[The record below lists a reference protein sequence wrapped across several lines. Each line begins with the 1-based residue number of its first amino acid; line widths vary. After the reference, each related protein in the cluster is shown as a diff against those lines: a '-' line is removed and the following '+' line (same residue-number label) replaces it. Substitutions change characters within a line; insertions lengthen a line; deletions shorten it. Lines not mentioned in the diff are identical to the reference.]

1 MESYTREKQ
10 IGEGSFGT
18 VYLVRYKKTSVNYVV
33 KEINISKM
41 TKTEK
46 DEALREARV
55 LSKLQHPNI
64 ITYKE
69 SFIQHGNLH
78 IVTDY
83 CEGGDLSSKIRR
95 NALKMRYFTEDDI
108 LDWFVQICLALKY
121 VHEQKILHRDIKC
134 QNIFITRGNVVK
146 LGDFGIA
153 KILQNT
159 VDLAKTCIGTP
170 YYLSPEICENKM
182 YDNKSDVWALGCV
195 LYELATLRRPFVAEN
210 VKSLVLKIVKGS
222 YPPLPLRYS
231 FEFRNLLIHLF
242 KHSPKDRPSVNNI
255 LGRAFISKRLE
266 KCMFNMPAL
275 PVYSIYKP
283 TNLHLKG
290 DKTNKGKVKSLP
302 PLNKDGA
309 VQYSIA
315 KENELVEE
323 SFEKSI
329 APQLLIV
336 EILHNGHRTPVLQ
349 NKENLNV
356 SDLKFINK
364 TRFDNYK
371 SRVFHKRIT
380 KNQPVK
386 KNSQNTTKDFFSTE
400 DSKNVLDML
409 KTKKDIATT
418 AKVNSAKVR
427 SKWRERNQETSLHTA
442 PLEMT
447 ASEMEATTTDDF
459 ITVFDHSWKKT
470 NKQQTEDHKL
480 LMRTYTIIKINSSKS
495 VDSHTTNDSEGA
507 CGNSLNATDKYQ
519 PKGDKE
525 ITITATKIKKATE
538 QNLPD
543 LIKGNVDYQNYFDS
557 TFLSIIIPDQE
568 KSTTVEK
575 LQTVKEEAEEGE
587 NCNTCAVMGFYEIEQ
602 LRAFLEEEL
611 GVNTFRTGILFQL
624 STYNLD
630 IIYACAKT

>member
-41 TKTEK
+41 TKSEK

-95 NALKMRYFTEDDI
+95 NALKMCYFTEDDI

-134 QNIFITRGNVVK
+134 QNIFITRGNIVK

-266 KCMFNMPAL
+266 KCMFNVPAL
-275 PVYSIYKP
+275 PVYNIYKP
-283 TNLHLKG
+283 KNLHLKG
-290 DKTNKGKVKSLP
+290 DRTNKGKVKSLP
-302 PLNKDGA
+302 PLNKEGA

-315 KENELVEE
+315 KENELIEE

-349 NKENLNV
+349 NNENLNI
-356 SDLKFINK
+356 SELKFINK

-380 KNQPVK
+380 KNQPMK
-386 KNSQNTTKDFFSTE
+386 KNCHNTTKDFFSTE

-409 KTKKDIATT
+409 KSKKDIVKTGQ
-418 AKVNSAKVR
+418 VNKDKGR
-427 SKWRERNQETSLHTA
+427 SKWKERNQETSLHTV

-459 ITVFDHSWKKT
+459 ITVFDNSWKNT
-470 NKQQTEDHKL
+470 NKLQTEDQQI
-480 LMRTYTIIKINSSKS
+480 LMRTYTIIKINGSKS
-495 VDSHTTNDSEGA
+495 ADDHTNHDSDGV
-507 CGNSLNATDKYQ
+507 CGNNLNTTDEYQ
-519 PKGDKE
+519 AKEDKQT
-525 ITITATKIKKATE
+525 TITAKKIKKATE
-538 QNLPD
+538 RNLPD
-543 LIKGNVDYQNYFDS
+543 LIKGNFDYQNYFDS
-557 TFLSIIIPDQE
+557 TFSSIILPNQAE
-568 KSTTVEK
+568 RSTVEK
-575 LQTVKEEAEEGE
+575 LQTVKEEVEEGE
-587 NCNTCAVMGFYEIEQ
+587 TCNTCAAMGFDEIEQ

-611 GVNTFRTGILFQL
+611 GVNIFRTGILFYL
-624 STYNLD
+624 STNN
-630 IIYACAKT
+630 

>member
-41 TKTEK
+41 TKPEK

-95 NALKMRYFTEDDI
+95 NALKTCYFTEDDI

-134 QNIFITRGNVVK
+134 QNIFITRGNIVK

-170 YYLSPEICENKM
+170 YYLSPEICEGKM

-242 KHSPKDRPSVNNI
+242 KHSPKDRLSVNNI

-266 KCMFNMPAL
+266 KFMFNMPAL
-275 PVYSIYKP
+275 PVYSIYKQKH
-283 TNLHLKG
+283 LHLKG
-290 DKTNKGKVKSLP
+290 DKTNKEKVKSLP
-302 PLNKDGA
+302 PLNKEGA
-309 VQYSIA
+309 VQYSVA
-315 KENELVEE
+315 KENELIEE

-336 EILHNGHRTPVLQ
+336 EILHNSHRTPVLQ
-349 NKENLNV
+349 NNENLNI
-356 SDLKFINK
+356 SELKFINK

-380 KNQPVK
+380 RNPPVK
-386 KNSQNTTKDFFSTE
+386 KNCHNRTKVFFSTE
-400 DSKNVLDML
+400 DSKNVLDLL
-409 KTKKDIATT
+409 KTKKDIVTT
-418 AKVNSAKVR
+418 GKVNNDKGR
-427 SKWRERNQETSLHTA
+427 SKWRKRNQGTSLHTA

-459 ITVFDHSWKKT
+459 ITVFDHSWKNT
-470 NKQQTEDHKL
+470 NKLQTEDQKIL
-480 LMRTYTIIKINSSKS
+480 KRTYTIIKINGLKS
-495 VDSHTTNDSEGA
+495 VDSHTNHNSKGA
-507 CGNSLNATDKYQ
+507 SGNNLNITDKYQ
-519 PKGDKE
+519 ANEDKQ
-525 ITITATKIKKATE
+525 ILITANEVKKATE
-538 QNLPD
+538 RNLPD
-543 LIKGNVDYQNYFDS
+543 LIRGNVDYHKHFDS
-557 TFLSIIIPDQE
+557 TFSSIILPNQAE
-568 KSTTVEK
+568 RSTVEE
-575 LQTVKEEAEEGE
+575 LQTVKEEDEGE
-587 NCNTCAVMGFYEIEQ
+587 TFNTCAVMGFDEIEQ

-611 GVNTFRTGILFQL
+611 GVNIFRTGILF
-624 STYNLD
+624 
-630 IIYACAKT
+630 